1 MIFKGEGADGM
12 SAIEILREYKA
23 KKEHLAMIQSQLD
36 YLDKPKI
43 KTRVITDEIA
53 GGRISLH
60 EKYEK
65 LMAQKERL
73 KLKWLTLRLETSAT
87 EKALELMSVYMP
99 YQLNALKM
107 KYLEL
112 KQIGYIAD
120 ELGFGERTIKRY
132 IKEAEQE
139 LERLFEDLA

>member
-1 MIFKGEGADGM
+1 MIFKGEGVVGM

-107 KYLEL
+107 KL
-112 KQIGYIAD
+112 
-120 ELGFGERTIKRY
+120 
-132 IKEAEQE
+132 
-139 LERLFEDLA
+139 

>member
-1 MIFKGEGADGM
+1 MI
-12 SAIEILREYKA
+12 LLYCEYTQ
-23 KKEHLAMIQSQLD
+23 HLKVLIFIVN
-36 YLDKPKI
+36 Y
-43 KTRVITDEIA
+43 
-53 GGRISLH
+53 
-60 EKYEK
+60 
-65 LMAQKERL
+65 QKVKFL

-139 LERLFEDLA
+139 LERLFEELA

>member
-1 MIFKGEGADGM
+1 MR
-12 SAIEILREYKA
+12 AIEILREYKM

-53 GGRISLH
+53 GGRVSLH

-73 KLKWLTLRLETSAT
+73 KLKWLTLRLETSIQASPNAS
-87 EKALELMSVYMP
+87 EK
-99 YQLNALKM
+99 
-107 KYLEL
+107 
-112 KQIGYIAD
+112 
-120 ELGFGERTIKRY
+120 TITL
-132 IKEAEQE
+132 IKISSLVFKSICFSAS
-139 LERLFEDLA
+139 